1 MPENTGLGLAQTLLL
16 WLTVVT
22 TWLGGETGRVI
33 MASGMGGF
41 IRWLSTDR
49 KRVRDG
55 IFSVIGGAIAGIY
68 LWPAILWAL
77 GMDHTPDSIAMAAF
91 VAGTIGIS
99 FVKVVSAVV
108 ESRAHKHMGDKDAE
122 F

>member
-1 MPENTGLGLAQTLLL
+1 MPDSSGPGLIQTFLL
-16 WLTVVT
+16 WFTVAT
-22 TWLGGETGRVI
+22 AWLGGETGRVL
-33 MASGMGGF
+33 MASGMGGLV
-41 IRWLSTDR
+41 RWLSTDR
-49 KRVRDG
+49 KRLRDG
-55 IFSVIGGAIAGIY
+55 VLSVIGGAIAGVY

-77 GMDHTPDSIAMAAF
+77 RMDHTPDSIAMAAF

-108 ESRAHKHMGDKDAE
+108 ESRALKHTGDRDAE